1 MADEIPLYR
10 VLDTDECAIK
20 IDKLDDNAVPVTT
33 PRDFICARAKMD
45 FTGVEKA
52 ALVAMK

>member
-1 MADEIPLYR
+1 MADEIPLCR

-33 PRDFICARAKMD
+33 PGDFICARAKMD